1 MDTYIYAFLFCGFV
15 CMVSQLILDNTK
27 LTPGHVTSLFVVIGA
42 ALDIFGIYDKIV
54 LYAGAGALIP
64 ITSFGHLL
72 IHGAMDTANETGI
85 IGLSLG
91 IFNLT
96 SAGISIALVSA
107 FFLALLF
114 KPRH

>member
-1 MDTYIYAFLFCGFV
+1 MTYFYSFVFCGFV
-15 CMVSQLILDNTK
+15 CMISQLILDNTK

-54 LYAGAGALIP
+54 LYAGAGAIIP

-72 IHGAMDTANETGI
+72 VHGAMDMTTELGA
-85 IGLSLG
+85 IGLSYG

-96 SAGISIALVSA
+96 SAGISVAVFMA
-107 FFLALLF
+107 FILTLIF
-114 KPRH
+114 KPKH